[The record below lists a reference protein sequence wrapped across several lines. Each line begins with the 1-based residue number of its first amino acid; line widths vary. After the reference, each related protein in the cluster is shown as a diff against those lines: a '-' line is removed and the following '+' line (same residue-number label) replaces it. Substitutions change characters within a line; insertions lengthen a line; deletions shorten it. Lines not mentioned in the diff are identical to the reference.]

1 METPDQLKSASDE
14 VLRRIGRNLL
24 LFQHV
29 ELLLKFILA
38 RGSFRVT
45 ASELKLLAESGMTQE
60 DRRMMGELIKS
71 LISAHL
77 TPIDSAAL
85 LPPASDELSISV
97 NVTFHHTEEERA
109 AFQRQLEEL
118 VAERNEFVHHALTR
132 FSLRSL
138 EGCKAA
144 SEALQNQRNRIWPVQ
159 EKLKN
164 MLSSMVDALN
174 ALKHAAPNQIQND
187 NPG

>member
-1 METPDQLKSASDE
+1 MENSDQLKASSDE
-14 VLRRIGRNLL
+14 ALRRIGRNLL

-38 RGSFRVT
+38 RGSFRGTV
-45 ASELKLLAESGMTQE
+45 SELKLLAESGMKQE
-60 DRRMMGELIKS
+60 DRRMMGELIKP
-71 LISAHL
+71 LITGHL

-85 LPPASDELSISV
+85 LPPASDEPSISV
-97 NVTFHHTEEERA
+97 NVTFEHNEEERA

-118 VAERNEFVHHALTR
+118 VAERNELVHHALTR
-132 FSLRSL
+132 FNLRSL

-144 SEALQNQRNRIWPVQ
+144 SEALQNQRDRIWPLR
-159 EKLKN
+159 EKLKS

-174 ALKHAAPNQIQND
+174 ALKRATQNQVANG